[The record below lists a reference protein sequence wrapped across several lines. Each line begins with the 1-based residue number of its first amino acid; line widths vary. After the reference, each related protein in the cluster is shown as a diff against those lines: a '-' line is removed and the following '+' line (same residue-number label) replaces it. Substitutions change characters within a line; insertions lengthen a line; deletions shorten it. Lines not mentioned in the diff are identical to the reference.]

1 MNRQIVS
8 SVVLVLTLVGTAS
21 AQVRRGNFGGS
32 GFGIP
37 GAGMGNAGSFATGQG
52 FANGTANSNNFGATA
67 FGGYNNNFQAMA
79 PGVMQMQSIP
89 GVSNFGSNF
98 QSSISAG
105 MPAIGYGSNMGFN
118 PFVPGIAPPGFTK
131 DMFGYDVGIGGE
143 SGYTDFGSAVT
154 ASALG
159 LGFGGMGY
167 GGMGFGPMGF
177 SPLGYTYPGMVPG
190 TFIPGVGYA
199 SPVDIAAAASMNG
212 GMLPSQGTLP
222 ARPGTT
228 KPGATIDDPKDN
240 GNASSADPANGN
252 ANTNRRSGVRR
263 SFLNDNVPLATANAI
278 RIQNRLHNV
287 KSPNFK
293 NVKVLIANRTAILSG
308 TVDSN
313 DDAQFALRM
322 VGLEPGVIE
331 VKSELTVIGQAAK

>member
-1 MNRQIVS
+1 MNRQIVG

-32 GFGIP
+32 GFGVP

-52 FANGTANSNNFGATA
+52 FSNGTANSNNFGATA

-79 PGVMQMQSIP
+79 PGVMQSIP

-177 SPLGYTYPGMVPG
+177 SPMGYTYPGMVPG

-212 GMLPSQGTLP
+212 GMVPNQGALP

-228 KPGATIDDPKDN
+228 KPGATIEDQNDN
-240 GNASSADPANGN
+240 GNASSSDPATGN
-252 ANTNRRSGVRR
+252 ANANRRPGVRR

-331 VKSELTVIGQAAK
+331 VKSELTVNGQAAK